1 MATAWVSSP
10 SLQLTKEKQMKWSWK
25 VGQLAGIE
33 LRIHTTFLLLLG
45 WVWASYWI
53 AGKSMQATLAGV
65 GFIVAL
71 FACVVL
77 HEIGHAVVARKVGIQ
92 TRDITLLPIGGV
104 ARLERMPEDPREELW
119 VVLAGPAVNVMIA
132 AFLCGWLALTH
143 GWTPFSQLSVAGGS
157 FIERLLLANISLV
170 VFNLIP
176 AFPMDGGRVLR
187 AVLASRMSYPK
198 ATQIA
203 ASTGQA
209 LALVFGFIGLFTNPM
224 LLFIGLFVWIGASQE
239 AGAVQTRSTLSGTPA
254 QAAMLTDFDEL
265 QSGDTLADAVRL
277 TLRGSQHDFPVL
289 EEGRVTGILART
301 DLLVALAEYGQD
313 HPVTAVMRR
322 EFLIA
327 ESTEMLEIVFQR
339 LQECDCHTMPVVRD
353 GRLVG
358 LITMDNL
365 GEYLLIEAAL
375 QKREPRTGFV
385 SRMLGRGEKRP
396 ALADVS
402 VRSQCRSVY
411 VSPGAL
417 SEVRSEELAE
427 TELISTRNQNLAR
440 KGEATPCC

>member
-1 MATAWVSSP
+1 
-10 SLQLTKEKQMKWSWK
+10 MKWSWK

-33 LRIHTTFLLLLG
+33 LRIHATFVLLLG

-53 AGKSMQATLAGV
+53 AGKSMEAMLAGV

-77 HEIGHAVVARKVGIQ
+77 HEMGHALAARKFGIQ

-104 ARLERMPEDPREELW
+104 ARLERMPEEPRQELW
-119 VVLAGPAVNVMIA
+119 VALAGPAVNVAIA
-132 AFLCGWLALTH
+132 AILGGWLALTH
-143 GWTPFSQLSVAGGS
+143 GWAPFSQLSVVSGS
-157 FIERLLLANISLV
+157 LVERLLLASISLAL
-170 VFNLIP
+170 FNLIP

-187 AVLASRMSYPK
+187 AVLASRMNFAR
-198 ATQIA
+198 ATRMA

-209 LALVFGFIGLFTNPM
+209 LAMVFGFVGLFTNPM

-239 AGAVQTRSTLSGTPA
+239 AGAVQTRSALSGTPA
-254 QAAMLTDFDEL
+254 QAAMLTDFEEL
-265 QSGDTLADAVRL
+265 QSSDTLADAVRL

-289 EEGRVTGILART
+289 AAGRVTGILTRA
-301 DLLVALAEYGQD
+301 DLLVALAAYGQD

-339 LQECDCHTMPVVRD
+339 LQECDCHTMPVVHD

-365 GEYLLIEAAL
+365 GEYLLIEVAL
-375 QKREPRTGFV
+375 QKREPRPGLVRRVRNGNPVFSGGIGQSSKPVATGDQINPH
-385 SRMLGRGEKRP
+385 LT
-396 ALADVS
+396 L
-402 VRSQCRSVY
+402 
-411 VSPGAL
+411 
-417 SEVRSEELAE
+417 
-427 TELISTRNQNLAR
+427 
-440 KGEATPCC
+440 

>member
-1 MATAWVSSP
+1 
-10 SLQLTKEKQMKWSWK
+10 MKWSWK

-33 LRIHTTFLLLLG
+33 LRIHATFVLLLG

-53 AGKSMQATLAGV
+53 AGKSMEAMLAGV

-77 HEIGHAVVARKVGIQ
+77 HEMGHALAARKFGIQ
-92 TRDITLLPIGGV
+92 TRDITLLPIGDV
-104 ARLERMPEDPREELW
+104 ARLERMPEEPRQELW
-119 VVLAGPAVNVMIA
+119 VALAGPAVNAAIA
-132 AFLCGWLALTH
+132 ALLGGWLALTH
-143 GWTPFSQLSVAGGS
+143 GWAPFSQLSVVSGS
-157 FIERLLLANISLV
+157 PVESLLLANFSLAL
-170 VFNLIP
+170 FNLIP

-187 AVLASRMSYPK
+187 AVLASRMTFAR
-198 ATQIA
+198 ATRMA

-209 LALVFGFIGLFTNPM
+209 LAMVFGFVGLFTNPI

-239 AGAVQTRSTLSGTPA
+239 AGAVQTRSALSGTPA
-254 QAAMLTDFDEL
+254 QAAMLTDFEEL
-265 QSGDTLADAVRL
+265 QSSDTLADAVRL

-289 EEGRVTGILART
+289 VAGRVTGILTRT
-301 DLLVALAEYGQD
+301 DLLVALAAYGQD

-339 LQECDCHTMPVVRD
+339 LQECECHTMPVVRD

-375 QKREPRTGFV
+375 QKREPRSGLVRRVPNGDPVFSGGIGRSSKPVATGDQINPH
-385 SRMLGRGEKRP
+385 LT
-396 ALADVS
+396 L
-402 VRSQCRSVY
+402 
-411 VSPGAL
+411 
-417 SEVRSEELAE
+417 
-427 TELISTRNQNLAR
+427 
-440 KGEATPCC
+440 